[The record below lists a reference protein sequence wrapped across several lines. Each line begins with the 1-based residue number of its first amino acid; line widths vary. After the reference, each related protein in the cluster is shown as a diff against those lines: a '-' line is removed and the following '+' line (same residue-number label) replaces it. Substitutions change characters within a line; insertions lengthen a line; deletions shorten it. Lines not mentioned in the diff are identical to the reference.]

1 MTVSGSWFRR
11 YPPYRWRLDN
21 HPRFPDV
28 CAQAGNG
35 FVGQENCFVAGPRR
49 NNLGEKFNDLSHMT
63 QASSACPEHGSG
75 SRAPRGL
82 SFVGPV
88 VQWTSRGRSLAHHR
102 QRPAASNQVQL
113 LTLSGVMTHLQRRV
127 AVVGNGITDVGNQT
141 ASRNPSQPIAERLA
155 GVDGPSE
162 PPIDKP
168 LQPGTI
174 SICGAMSLQGGDS
187 GRGCAPVFR

>member
-1 MTVSGSWFRR
+1 
-11 YPPYRWRLDN
+11 
-21 HPRFPDV
+21 
-28 CAQAGNG
+28 
-35 FVGQENCFVAGPRR
+35 
-49 NNLGEKFNDLSHMT
+49 MT
-63 QASSACPEHGSG
+63 QANSACPEHGSDPHEN
-75 SRAPRGL
+75 RAPQGL

-102 QRPAASNQVQL
+102 QKAGRFESGATFVAVGRYAAPP
-113 LTLSGVMTHLQRRV
+113 TKV

-168 LQPGTI
+168 LQTGTI

-187 GRGCAPVFR
+187 GRGNESVPQKLVRLVGCRDPKVRSEPWGRPQPVPAKP